1 MTINKSISIVL
12 LLCLALG
19 LTARSAYAQQ
29 LEPLGARLAKSKNA
43 EFVFSEAPA
52 HKSDEKL
59 RSDLLKLTEEARAGK
74 LRLATQSQL
83 PPGKSHNLSKTAKIA
98 IIAGVA
104 VALVVVGGGAVFFVR
119 KKKAAP
125 AGE

>member
-1 MTINKSISIVL
+1 MAINKSISIVL
-12 LLCLALG
+12 LLCLAFG

-29 LEPLGARLAKSKNA
+29 LAPLSARLAKSGNP
-43 EFVFSEAPA
+43 EFVFSAAPA

-74 LRLATQSQL
+74 LRLATQTQL
-83 PPGKSHNLSKTAKIA
+83 PPGTSHNLSKTAKIA

-104 VALVVVGGGAVFFVR
+104 VVVVGLVGWYAFTHTSCKSRCVL
-119 KKKAAP
+119 
-125 AGE
+125 

>member
-1 MTINKSISIVL
+1 MAINKSISIVL
-12 LLCLALG
+12 LLCLAFG

-29 LEPLGARLAKSKNA
+29 LAPLSARLAKSGNP
-43 EFVFSEAPA
+43 EFVFSAAPA
-52 HKSDEKL
+52 HKSDDKL

-104 VALVVVGGGAVFFVR
+104 VVVVGLVGWYAFTHTSCKSRCVL
-119 KKKAAP
+119 
-125 AGE
+125 

>member
-1 MTINKSISIVL
+1 MAINKSISIVL
-12 LLCLALG
+12 LLCLAFG

-29 LEPLGARLAKSKNA
+29 LAPLSARLAKSGNP
-43 EFVFSEAPA
+43 EFVFSAAPA

-59 RSDLLKLTEEARAGK
+59 RSDLLKLTEEARSGK
-74 LRLATQSQL
+74 LRLNTQSQL

-104 VALVVVGGGAVFFVR
+104 VVVVGLVGWYAFTHTSCKSRCVL
-119 KKKAAP
+119 
-125 AGE
+125 